1 MNLKERHKH
10 LIYKFQQKFDVSDY
24 KLLWITFFKGLIIG
38 ALIL

>member
-24 KLLWITFFKGLIIG
+24 KLLWIAFFKGLLIG